1 MKEAASNSDTGP
13 AGDYA
18 VGYGKPPRHGGF
30 QKGRSGNP
38 KGRPKGSKNFATLL
52 TEALDEKVQV
62 TEDGKRRR
70 VTKRELVV
78 KQLVNKSAAADLRAI
93 KQLTDIVERAE
104 SRAGD
109 SPAASPPPAFTAA
122 DEEVIAELRKRI
134 ERDIRTRI
142 AADNVSPVVTP
153 ATLPVT
159 PAKTGAREP
168 ASSEV
173 ALDSRLRGNDE

>member
-1 MKEAASNSDTGP
+1 MKAASDSDTEP

-18 VGYGKPPRHGGF
+18 VCYGKPPRHGGF

-38 KGRPKGSKNFATLL
+38 RGRPKGSKNFATLL
-52 TEALDEKVQV
+52 AEALDEKVQV

-93 KQLTDIVERAE
+93 KQLTDIVQGVERR
-104 SRAGD
+104 SGT
-109 SPAASPPPAFTAA
+109 SPAPPPPHDFTAA

-134 ERDIRTRI
+134 ERDIRAQI
-142 AADNVSPVVTP
+142 AAEKPLAAVVTP
-153 ATLPVT
+153 GNA
-159 PAKTGAREP
+159 GAQEP
-168 ASSEV
+168 KCPDS
-173 ALDSRLRGNDE
+173 ALDSCLRRNDE